1 MTTKPKNKKIAVVSS
16 HTSSL
21 FWFRM
26 DMMKE
31 FVRNGYEV
39 VAFGQDTEDEWA
51 EKFSANGIRYR
62 QIYVERNGMNPL
74 SDLKTLKMLTRVL
87 KEEQPDKIFC
97 YQAKTVIYTCLA
109 AHKNKMT
116 EIYPLIAGLG
126 SAFRTN
132 SFKGKIIRFIL
143 STEYKLSLKYSKHI
157 MFQNNDDVS
166 TFAKAKIVSRDKCS
180 IINGSGVDVDK
191 FTVTQLPETPAFL
204 MISRLIKDK
213 GIVEY
218 LDACRIIRKKY
229 PSARCLLVGP
239 FDTNPSA
246 LKPSE
251 LQSYIDDGTIE
262 YFGEQ
267 VDVRPYINQS
277 SVFVLPSYHEGTPKT
292 VLESMACGR
301 AIITTDAPGCRETV
315 TNGVNGWLVPTHSAT
330 DVAEKMEA
338 FILSPELIAQMGEM
352 GRKIAEEKYNVNL
365 INADINRI
373 MNL

>member
-1 MTTKPKNKKIAVVSS
+1 MTSKSHNKKIAVVSS

-26 DMMKE
+26 DMMKG
-31 FVRNGYEV
+31 FIRNGYEV
-39 VAFGQDTEDEWA
+39 VAFGQAPEDEWS

-62 QIYVERNGMNPL
+62 QIYVQRNGMNPI
-74 SDLKTLKMLTRVL
+74 SDLKTLKILKRVL

-109 AHKNKMT
+109 AHKNKIT
-116 EIYPLIAGLG
+116 EVYPLIAGLG
-126 SAFRTN
+126 SAFRTD
-132 SFKGKIIRFIL
+132 SFKGKIIRFVL
-143 STEYKLSLKYSKHI
+143 STEYKFSLKYSKHL
-157 MFQNNDDVS
+157 MFQNNDDLS
-166 TFAKAKIVSRDKCS
+166 TFADAKIVRRNKCS
-180 IINGSGVDVDK
+180 IINGSGVDINK
-191 FTVTQLPETPAFL
+191 FNLTPLPKTPAFL
-204 MISRLIKDK
+204 MIGRLIKDK

-239 FDTNPSA
+239 FDTNPSS

-262 YFGEQ
+262 YFGQ
-267 VDVRPYINQS
+267 QDDVRPYINQS

-315 TNGVNGWLVPTHSAT
+315 SNGVNGWLVPTHSAT
-330 DVAEKMEA
+330 AVAEKMEK
-338 FILSPELIAQMGEM
+338 FILSPELIAQMGEK
-352 GRKIAEEKYNVNL
+352 GRKIAEEKYDVNL